1 MTFISLRKTHR
12 SCQRVRHKHPHAWTS
27 SFISHLACISH
38 PVFPCDR
45 WSWARISPLWLTQV
59 YPSFSIVNQ
68 SHSVESL
75 SSAHKRAIFTL
86 QKKKKKKVL
95 LLLPHIPISSSD
107 IAPCLPTSLYDTI
120 PQKSYLYSLSS
131 LPLFIF
137 SLEATLSQLS
147 SQPLYKH
154 RLLGL
159 PRTST
164 F

>member
-1 MTFISLRKTHR
+1 MTFISLRETHR
-12 SCQRVRHKHPHAWTS
+12 SCQRVRHKYPHAWTS
-27 SFISHLACISH
+27 SFISHLAYISH

-45 WSWARISPLWLTQV
+45 WTWAWISPLWLTQV

-68 SHSVESL
+68 SCSVESL
-75 SSAHKRAIFTL
+75 PSAHKRAIFIF
-86 QKKKKKKVL
+86 QKKKKVL
-95 LLLPHIPISSSD
+95 LLLLHIPISSSD

-120 PQKSYLYSLSS
+120 PQRSYLYSLSS

-137 SLEATLSQLS
+137 SLEATPSQLS

-154 RLLGL
+154 QLLGL